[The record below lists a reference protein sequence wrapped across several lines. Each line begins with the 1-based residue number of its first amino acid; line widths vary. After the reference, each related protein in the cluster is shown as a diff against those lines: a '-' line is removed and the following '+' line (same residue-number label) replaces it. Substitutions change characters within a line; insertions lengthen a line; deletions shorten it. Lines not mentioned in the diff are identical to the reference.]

1 MGKKDGKKN
10 KHDKDTAKADT
21 PLIVEVKGPN
31 ENQMQDSISDELDSV
46 AGSHEDSSEHENENK
61 DSITEKD
68 EQRLF
73 FNNKIL
79 MLNLSDKNKDK
90 IPEVVRQYGPRLRVT
105 EWQHL
110 VEKDF
115 EELIKIDHMYS
126 ACCRF
131 DEEEIMD
138 KSLNEFRRFVQE
150 RINGFQFVNKEYSRI
165 SSKQEIDERR
175 DSSQGSAAPTQLL
188 TTTNRYP
195 VLGGI
200 SKAAINSFELD
211 YAAFATSTGRGV
223 DRGRWSDNIIETIS
237 MLWLLHPT
245 LSTQDWRDDRVIS
258 MKDLLRYLQERIRGK
273 GEEQSSSPELNLL
286 NSLANEKV
294 LYDPFDPTKMSERMV
309 ELKVLLKR
317 ASDGRSNDN
326 AALIKEGNKN
336 LNMKVMDPQKA
347 KMALETSI
355 REAKVTSF
363 VEWLNHVYV
372 HALTKGKEFYN
383 CIPFGPPNSSS
394 SRNNSRDNKRSAEQI
409 SQTSSA
415 QAKSSNKSNNE
426 GPVSD
431 CITCGRRHGG
441 TCAFTS
447 VAWANH
453 STASWANSVQGK
465 KFKALGYNSLPRTA
479 DPPQRDPSQQK
490 DKKTGY
496 QGKYNSFC
504 YLSSAPISTNTFFAN
519 LHDREGQVLKEEV
532 EILVD
537 QGADTDYISRRL
549 ADLLILKKQATIKT
563 NKIVCSG
570 FSNDCNPSNY
580 DIIILLNFYDTYDKR
595 HSLEIKTS
603 VIDTD
608 YNIVIGRP
616 TIIMYNFVLLFPS
629 FFMSKELE
637 ATLLPSATG
646 RGEMPKVVDQKR
658 RRAEELDTQKLSCNC
673 LTSMQVQGKV
683 TRTVHEATHASEY
696 ATCKKKEYA
705 LHNTSDILPILNK
718 NIEKETCNF
727 ALFRLMSLR
736 ATNKESTSSSNLSL
750 RSAYD
755 REDIAEINDDQLEAI
770 SSHIFENNNEE
781 SRTPTKIFG
790 PESLQTKI
798 GELLIKYTCIFSST
812 VRSEPAAVEP
822 FELQVDKTLWEVPAN
837 RLGARKMD
845 KVKAYEIRKQIQK
858 LEEIGVIRPSEQ
870 GHYSHGFVVP
880 KTDNKWRLVIDFKNL
895 NKISQSENW
904 PIPNIKQLLYRIG
917 DQRPKY
923 FAVMDLT
930 AGYHQIPL
938 HANTSKWTAFM
949 TFWGVYEWLRL
960 PMGLKGAGS
969 FFQRVMSTVI
979 LAGLV
984 MTILELYLDD
994 VIVHS
999 KTEEEFLERLEIV
1012 FQRFKRHG
1020 ITLNPEKC
1028 SFGMSEVVYVGHTLN
1043 EQGIHFTRSK
1053 LDSVKNFP
1061 RPTTERQLRSFLG
1074 LANWFRDHINDH
1086 SNKARPLQQMLVA
1099 YKQRRKLIW
1108 TAAADEAFERIKQD
1122 IDECP
1127 MLFFLDDVS
1136 PIYLYTDAS
1145 NYGIG
1150 AYLFQLVD
1158 GIRKPIGFISQSF
1171 CDRMLNWDT
1180 PQKEGYAIYYALQKW
1195 EYLLR
1200 DRKFNIK
1207 TDHANL
1213 TRLKNDYGSNKKV
1226 QRWLLCFQSFDFEI
1240 EAIAGDT
1247 NTVADA
1253 LSRLCTNNEEVAS
1266 TRLNVLTT
1274 FNVPQQHWIV
1284 IGTVHNS
1291 ITGHGGVERTLA
1303 KLRAAHKVWDH
1314 QREHIRHF
1322 ISLCP
1327 CCQKMNQL
1335 KHPIHA
1341 HPFTTSTYKVM
1352 ERITMDVI
1360 ESLQPDEE
1368 GNTCIHVIID
1378 SFSRFIEL
1386 IPSKDN
1392 TAKAAARALLSHIGR
1407 YGAPHQIGS
1416 DNGRNYVSD
1425 MIKELVIFIGSEQ
1438 LFTMEYSK
1446 EESAIVER
1454 SNKEVLRHLR
1464 NIIFDKNVIE
1474 SHSTY
1479 LPLVQR
1485 IMNSSIHESLGVSPA
1500 QILFGNS
1507 INLDRGIFL
1516 DHVEGIPEERLSIWM
1531 AKMLKAQATIM
1542 EVARRNLQAKD
1553 NVHMLTYPTARDVYE
1568 INSYVLVEY
1577 RNSTLRRGPRSKL
1590 LPFLKGPLRVTGS
1603 TGSKYLLQ
1611 DLVTMRISPY
1621 HVSKIRQFRFDPT
1634 TQDPLLYAL
1643 KDDGHVYAIDKIS
1656 AMKGN
1661 PRASKKQLTFQVH
1674 WKGYEQATWEPWEH
1688 LRRSK
1693 ALHEYLKQ
1701 HKTKAVRDLVPK
1713 NYISETPN
1721 HDSND
1726 EHDSDSGYEE

>member
-1 MGKKDGKKN
+1 M
-10 KHDKDTAKADT
+10 
-21 PLIVEVKGPN
+21 
-31 ENQMQDSISDELDSV
+31 
-46 AGSHEDSSEHENENK
+46 
-61 DSITEKD
+61 
-68 EQRLF
+68 
-73 FNNKIL
+73 
-79 MLNLSDKNKDK
+79 
-90 IPEVVRQYGPRLRVT
+90 
-105 EWQHL
+105 
-110 VEKDF
+110 
-115 EELIKIDHMYS
+115 
-126 ACCRF
+126 
-131 DEEEIMD
+131 
-138 KSLNEFRRFVQE
+138 
-150 RINGFQFVNKEYSRI
+150 
-165 SSKQEIDERR
+165 
-175 DSSQGSAAPTQLL
+175 
-188 TTTNRYP
+188 
-195 VLGGI
+195 
-200 SKAAINSFELD
+200 
-211 YAAFATSTGRGV
+211 
-223 DRGRWSDNIIETIS
+223 
-237 MLWLLHPT
+237 
-245 LSTQDWRDDRVIS
+245 
-258 MKDLLRYLQERIRGK
+258 
-273 GEEQSSSPELNLL
+273 
-286 NSLANEKV
+286 
-294 LYDPFDPTKMSERMV
+294 
-309 ELKVLLKR
+309 
-317 ASDGRSNDN
+317 
-326 AALIKEGNKN
+326 
-336 LNMKVMDPQKA
+336 
-347 KMALETSI
+347 
-355 REAKVTSF
+355 
-363 VEWLNHVYV
+363 
-372 HALTKGKEFYN
+372 
-383 CIPFGPPNSSS
+383 
-394 SRNNSRDNKRSAEQI
+394 
-409 SQTSSA
+409 
-415 QAKSSNKSNNE
+415 
-426 GPVSD
+426 
-431 CITCGRRHGG
+431 
-441 TCAFTS
+441 
-447 VAWANH
+447 
-453 STASWANSVQGK
+453 
-465 KFKALGYNSLPRTA
+465 
-479 DPPQRDPSQQK
+479 
-490 DKKTGY
+490 
-496 QGKYNSFC
+496 
-504 YLSSAPISTNTFFAN
+504 
-519 LHDREGQVLKEEV
+519 
-532 EILVD
+532 D
-537 QGADTDYISRRL
+537 QGADTNFISNKL
-549 ADLLILKKQATIKT
+549 TKYLILQKQTTIIT
-563 NKIVCSG
+563 NKLICSG
-570 FSNDCNPSNY
+570 FSNSCNKSNNDILIYINFYDSSDALHNIEIEASVIETDY
-580 DIIILLNFYDTYDKR
+580 DIII
-595 HSLEIKTS
+595 
-603 VIDTD
+603 
-608 YNIVIGRP
+608 GRP
-616 TIIMYNFVLLFPS
+616 AIIKFNFVLLFPS

-637 ATLLPSATG
+637 ATLLPSVRG
-646 RGEMPKVVDQKR
+646 IGEMPKVVDQKR
-658 RRAEELDTQKLSCNC
+658 KRAEEEHTITHSCNC
-673 LTSMQVQGKV
+673 LTSMSVLA
-683 TRTVHEATHASEY
+683 THRMTHASEI
-696 ATCKKKEYA
+696 TRCDKRKDA
-705 LHNTSDILPILNK
+705 LYHSSDIPQLEISQLNRSL
-718 NIEKETCNF
+718 EKETCNF
-727 ALFRLMSLR
+727 ALFRLMTLR
-736 ATNKESTSSSNLSL
+736 AANKNSTLLSSNLSL

-755 REDIAEINDDQLEAI
+755 REDIIEINDNQLESI
-770 SSHIFENNNEE
+770 SSHVFENENEE
-781 SRTPTKIFG
+781 SRIPTKVFG
-790 PESLQTKI
+790 PVSLQTRI
-798 GELLIKYTCIFSST
+798 RVLLTRYICIFSST

-822 FELQVDKTLWEVPAN
+822 FELQVNKTLWEVPAN

-845 KVKAYEIRKQIQK
+845 KVKAYELRKQIQK
-858 LEEIGVIRPSEQ
+858 LEELGVIRPSEQ
-870 GHYSHGFVVP
+870 GYYSHGFVIP
-880 KTDNKWRLVIDFKNL
+880 KTDDKWRLVIDFKNL

-938 HANTSKWTAFM
+938 HANTSRWTAFM

-994 VIVHS
+994 VIVHA

-1012 FQRFKRHG
+1012 FQRFKKHG
-1020 ITLNPEKC
+1020 ITLNPDKC
-1028 SFGMSEVVYVGHTLN
+1028 SFGMTEVVYVGHTLN

-1061 RPTTERQLRSFLG
+1061 RPATEKQLRSFLG
-1074 LANWFRDHINDH
+1074 LANWFRDHIDDH
-1086 SNKARPLQQMLVA
+1086 SNKARPLQLMLQA

-1108 TAAADEAFERIKQD
+1108 TAAADEAFERIKHD
-1122 IDECP
+1122 IDGCP

-1200 DRKFNIK
+1200 DRQFYIK

-1226 QRWLLCFQSFDFEI
+1226 QRWLLCFQSFDFEL

-1247 NTVADA
+1247 NIVADA
-1253 LSRLCTNNEEVAS
+1253 LSRLCTNNEEVAM

-1274 FNVPQQHWIV
+1274 FEVPARFWKL

-1291 ITGHGGVERTLA
+1291 IAGHGGVERTLT
-1303 KLRAAHKVWDH
+1303 KLRASNQVWGH
-1314 QREHIRHF
+1314 QREHIRQY
-1322 ISLCP
+1322 IAVCP

-1392 TAKAAARALLSHIGR
+1392 TARAAAKALLSHVGR

-1425 MIKELVIFIGSEQ
+1425 MIKELIILIGSEQ
-1438 LFTMEYSK
+1438 HFTMEYSK

-1507 INLDRGIFL
+1507 INLDKGIFL
-1516 DHVEGIPEERLSIWM
+1516 DHIASNIPEERLSIWM
-1531 AKMLKAQATIM
+1531 AKMLSAQAAII
-1542 EVARRNLQAKD
+1542 EVARKNLQAKD
-1553 NVHMLTYPTARDVYE
+1553 NIHMLTYPTARDVYE
-1568 INSYVLVEY
+1568 VNSYVLVEY
-1577 RNSTLRRGPRSKL
+1577 RNSTLRRGPKSKL

-1643 KDDGHVYAIDKIS
+1643 KDDGHAYAIDHIS
-1656 AMKGN
+1656 AIKGN
-1661 PRASKKQLTFQVH
+1661 PKGSKKQLTFLVH
-1674 WKGYEQATWEPWEH
+1674 WKGYEQATWEPWEQ
-1688 LRRSK
+1688 LRRTR
-1693 ALHEYLKQ
+1693 ALHEFLKQ
-1701 HKTKAVRDLVPK
+1701 HKSKVVKDLVPK
-1713 NYISETPN
+1713 NYISEIPN
-1721 HDSND
+1721 QDSND
-1726 EHDSDSGYEE
+1726 EHDSDSEYE